1 MKKVTYYVL
10 MGIGALA
17 IITGIYQMF
26 TGKNLS
32 IYYYSILIGIVL
44 MGTTYFN
51 HHQKN
56 KK

>member
-1 MKKVTYYVL
+1 MKKVTYYLL
-10 MGIGALA
+10 MSLGALA
-17 IITGIYQMF
+17 IIAGIYQMF
-26 TGKNLS
+26 SGKNLS

-51 HHQKN
+51 HHEKN